1 MDVVVGPTEVLTVA
15 GASVI
20 LTILLQA
27 LFAALKLAGEQ
38 RDRFGPIIAL
48 VAGVVLVGG
57 FAVVQGADLAAAF
70 LTGILAGA
78 TSMGVHDTASALGA
92 PV

>member
-1 MDVVVGPTEVLTVA
+1 MDIVVGPTEVLTVA

-20 LTILLQA
+20 LTVVLQA
-27 LFAALKLAGEQ
+27 LFGALNLDGSQ

-48 VAGVVLVGG
+48 AAGVVLVGG

-78 TSMGVHDTASALGA
+78 TSMGVHDTADSAGL